1 MGNNQS
7 INKHV
12 NFEDVQSMLP
22 SGTSNTKCLFINTL
36 NIMDQK
42 CLIQG
47 SINASQEED
56 IVNSFLQNRQTN
68 IGIIVYGQNANDM
81 SAYTKHQQLMKM
93 GFSRCY
99 LYPGGI
105 FEWLLLQDIYGDETF
120 PTTCKELDI
129 LKYKPPRIL
138 HTNLIEYSNMY

>member
-22 SGTSNTKCLFINTL
+22 SGSSNSKCLLINTL
-36 NIMDQK
+36 NIMEQK

-47 SINASQEED
+47 TISASQEED
-56 IVNSFLQNRQTN
+56 IVNSFLQNHQTTM
-68 IGIIVYGQNANDM
+68 GIIVYGKNANDM
-81 SAYTKHQQLMKM
+81 SAYTKHQQLIKM

-105 FEWLLLQDIYGDETF
+105 FEWLLLQDIYGDDSF

-129 LKYKPPRIL
+129 LKYKPSRIL